1 MAFIKDES
9 IKEPE
14 EDPFPSS
21 EMAPKLKPLTSTLK
35 NAFLDHQHAKPVII
49 SSQLE
54 KDQEERLL
62 KFLRGRK
69 KAIG

>member
-9 IKEPE
+9 IKEPK

-35 NAFLDHQHAKPVII
+35 KCI
-49 SSQLE
+49 S
-54 KDQEERLL
+54 
-62 KFLRGRK
+62 
-69 KAIG
+69 